1 MVGIEAVVVGLI
13 LEASLVCLVDNS
25 GTIVV
30 PVAFLDV
37 EVSVGVVACSDTVV
51 ILDDCLDVVA
61 SVDLVVWTVV
71 SLVEPVLQLAVVEVS
86 MHSQHFVLP
95 T

>member
-1 MVGIEAVVVGLI
+1 VVGIEAVVVGLI
-13 LEASLVCLVDNS
+13 LEASVVCLVDNP

-37 EVSVGVVACSDTVV
+37 EASVGVVACSDTVV
-51 ILDDCLDVVA
+51 TLDDSLDVVA
-61 SVDLVVWTVV
+61 SVDLVVWIVD
-71 SLVEPVLQLAVVEVS
+71 SLVEPVVQLAVVEVS

>member
-61 SVDLVVWTVV
+61 SVDLVVWIVV